1 MPRIFF
7 LIHYQSQFRG
17 SPFLLSREREKC
29 LHNFSR
35 AQLLREKRTRLID
48 SRANKILQFRFL
60 YNEERIK
67 LRKQSKLSSS
77 VINFNFY
84 PNREEEEGKQWEERG
99 KVLWKEKQK
108 IVEQRSTDDEK
119 LGTFLEGMEEEEE
132 RERSEIDSK
141 ERKRKGEKKSNGSS
155 VRSEVLKMRGER
167 KGKTRIK
174 YKEGGETKDGEEERR
189 RK

>member
-17 SPFLLSREREKC
+17 LPFLLSREREKC

-108 IVEQRSTDDEK
+108 IVEQRSTEK
-119 LGTFLEGMEEEEE
+119 
-132 RERSEIDSK
+132 
-141 ERKRKGEKKSNGSS
+141 
-155 VRSEVLKMRGER
+155 
-167 KGKTRIK
+167 
-174 YKEGGETKDGEEERR
+174 
-189 RK
+189 